1 MKRLN
6 YKVKNYK
13 KLINKNMD
21 KKLWRIISNI
31 FQKLFHLY
39 LKIVQSKQWVVFRQK
54 YNNI

>member
-39 LKIVQSKQWVVFRQK
+39 LKIVQSKQ
-54 YNNI
+54 